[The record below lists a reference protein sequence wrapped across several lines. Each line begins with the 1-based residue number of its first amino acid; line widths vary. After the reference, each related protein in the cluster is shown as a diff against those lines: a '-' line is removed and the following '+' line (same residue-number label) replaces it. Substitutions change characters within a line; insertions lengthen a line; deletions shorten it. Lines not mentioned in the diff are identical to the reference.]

1 MQRQPSEMGCECKYG
16 MKASLGQQLL
26 ASVAVMPSSK
36 AVRRVGRRAGGE
48 PGSAITNS
56 PPLYHER
63 DGDSC
68 ACPHAGDIANTPRA
82 GLRSF
87 KVPTTLPP
95 ERGLKPLE
103 MQSNPHHSHQTRNAS
118 NDGSAEFSNSR
129 STAEAAESEGGVKEN
144 HETPMVCLPT
154 VDFPEVEYTN
164 TVMVPASSLNPRIH
178 IRNGPGGGL
187 HSRGNSLLPRLHFPS
202 SAASISGPNHT
213 GRTRNSRGE
222 GSSFINWLIFISMP
236 R

>member
-63 DGDSC
+63 DGDSS

-129 STAEAAESEGGVKEN
+129 STAEAAESEGGVREN

-154 VDFPEVEYTN
+154 VYFPEVDIIYEHGYGACELFES
-164 TVMVPASSLNPRIH
+164 PRPRPQRPRRWAPQPRQLASSP
-178 IRNGPGGGL
+178 PP
-187 HSRGNSLLPRLHFPS
+187 LPELRSVDQRAKPHRQNKEFK
-202 SAASISGPNHT
+202 
-213 GRTRNSRGE
+213 GRRQ
-222 GSSFINWLIFISMP
+222 
-236 R
+236 